1 MLKNIFY
8 ALLMKGGNLLIPFF
22 TYPYLVRVLSP
33 DGYGAIGYGL
43 ALFQYLNQMSDY
55 SLPLTSTK
63 SLITSTSDI
72 ERSKI
77 FSVSL
82 SVKVINII
90 VFSALSLYFAGP
102 DLIYISI
109 VFVCASIFNAMTL
122 NWYFQSREN
131 LKIISLIS
139 IIPRLIQAVFIFIF
153 ITEPGDVISL
163 SFSYLAVS
171 IVSGLICLFIVFYKD
186 KIRVVR
192 VSVVDIMRF
201 YTQGFNTFI
210 GLSCVMLYTLCT
222 PIIITYLSGTEAAG
236 LYLSIDKIKVAAVGI
251 IVIAG
256 QAIYPRI
263 CNVMRTSERD
273 AISLFL
279 KVFSVQAMIGF
290 FISLAL
296 YYYAEEIIEIVL
308 GEQYRSM
315 IGPFAILSW
324 TVFFISCSFACNTY
338 FILPFGYDSIYR
350 NIPLISGVL
359 HLAILF
365 LYMPKYGLNTAIY
378 SVFLIEFSAM
388 ILCVVVS
395 FLLCKK
401 IWRDTE

>member
-1 MLKNIFY
+1 
-8 ALLMKGGNLLIPFF
+8 
-22 TYPYLVRVLSP
+22 
-33 DGYGAIGYGL
+33 
-43 ALFQYLNQMSDY
+43 
-55 SLPLTSTK
+55 
-63 SLITSTSDI
+63 
-72 ERSKI
+72 
-77 FSVSL
+77 
-82 SVKVINII
+82 
-90 VFSALSLYFAGP
+90 
-102 DLIYISI
+102 
-109 VFVCASIFNAMTL
+109 
-122 NWYFQSREN
+122 
-131 LKIISLIS
+131 
-139 IIPRLIQAVFIFIF
+139 
-153 ITEPGDVISL
+153 
-163 SFSYLAVS
+163 
-171 IVSGLICLFIVFYKD
+171 
-186 KIRVVR
+186 
-192 VSVVDIMRF
+192 
-201 YTQGFNTFI
+201 
-210 GLSCVMLYTLCT
+210 
-222 PIIITYLSGTEAAG
+222 
-236 LYLSIDKIKVAAVGI
+236 
-251 IVIAG
+251 
-256 QAIYPRI
+256 
-263 CNVMRTSERD
+263 MRTSERD

-290 FISLAL
+290 FISLSL

-401 IWRDTE
+401 IWRDTEWVRRSVS